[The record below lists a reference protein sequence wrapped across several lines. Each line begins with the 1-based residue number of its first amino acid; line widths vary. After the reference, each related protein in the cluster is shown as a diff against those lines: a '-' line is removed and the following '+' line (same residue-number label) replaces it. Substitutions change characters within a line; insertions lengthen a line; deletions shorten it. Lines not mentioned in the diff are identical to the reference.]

1 MAGSLGFQR
10 TWDWTKRVGPAL
22 AAIIDNRVETG
33 NSPPS
38 PGLPWW
44 RYHVRM
50 LIGSVEENRMPS
62 MVRLNMAQY
71 NIIQDNANIA
81 IRYNVIQYKITDL
94 SLTIDFTEGR
104 DF

>member
-1 MAGSLGFQR
+1 M
-10 TWDWTKRVGPAL
+10 GPAL
-22 AAIIDNRVETG
+22 AAIIDGRIETE

-44 RYHVRM
+44 KYHVRM
-50 LIGSVEENRMPS
+50 LIGSVEEKRMPS

-81 IRYNVIQYKITDL
+81 IRYNVIQYKITDV

>member
-1 MAGSLGFQR
+1 M
-10 TWDWTKRVGPAL
+10 GPAL
-22 AAIIDNRVETG
+22 AAIIDDRVETG
-33 NSPPS
+33 SSPPS

-50 LIGSVEENRMPS
+50 LIGSVEEKRMPS

-71 NIIQDNANIA
+71 KANIA
-81 IRYNVIQYKITDL
+81 IRYNLIQHKITDL
-94 SLTIDFTEGR
+94 SLMIDFTEGR